1 MCLKGFVIVC
11 LTIVTIDRD
20 FSTAYCWSSSGDSVD
35 FLIETVCTPVVV
47 NDWCTVDPYLII
59 SDTFY
64 APLVSL
70 FTGFNRIT
78 NRRRFS
84 HVTVFLI
91 PGETKPLLFL
101 LVRPA

>member
-1 MCLKGFVIVC
+1 MCLKGFVIVG
-11 LTIVTIDRD
+11 LTMVSIDRD
-20 FSTAYCWSSSGDSVD
+20 FSTAYFWSSSGDSVD
-35 FLIETVCTPVVV
+35 FLSETVCTPVFV
-47 NDWCTVDPYLII
+47 NDWCTVDTRLII

-64 APLVSL
+64 APSVSL
-70 FTGFNRIT
+70 FTDFNRIT

-84 HVTVFLI
+84 YVTVFLV